1 MDQLERCKE
10 AITRAV
16 TAREAEITALG
27 GALFHTPELGF
38 KEHRTRALLI
48 DYLARQGLRPDRDY
62 AVTGFSVTLG
72 RGKPHIALLAEL
84 DAIPTLGHPLAD
96 LEDQSAAHSCGH
108 STQCAVAVNALLA
121 LRDSGALDSG
131 GTVTL
136 FFTPAEEYT
145 DLPYRQALRARGRI
159 RYLSGKLQ
167 MLYENVLDGVD
178 LCLHLHAMG
187 PSAYRFSVDSQL
199 AGFVYKKFTFRG
211 VAAHAAAGPHLGV
224 NALNAFAL
232 FQCAAGM
239 LRETFVDEDKNRFHG
254 IVTEGGQTINS
265 IPNQVVYESYVRS
278 FDLEK
283 LQSLSRRL
291 TDAAVHCAKALGG
304 DCRVE
309 DVPGYL
315 PFVQCRALSRVARAN
330 MRRFA
335 ADTAILDNERSPA
348 AGDIGDVSI
357 FYPAI
362 QFGYGGFSGIIHG
375 KDMAIADPHRIYN
388 EAAQVLA
395 MTAADL
401 LADPALVEEITA
413 GFRPAMTRSEYFR
426 YLDGETSPETAA
438 HSG

>member
-1 MDQLERCKE
+1 MDKLEHCKE
-10 AITRAV
+10 SIARAV

-27 GALFHTPELGF
+27 EALFRTPELGF
-38 KEHRTRALLI
+38 KEHKTRALLL
-48 DYLARQGLRPDRDY
+48 DYLARQGLTPDREY

-72 RGKPHIALLAEL
+72 HGKPHIALLAEL
-84 DAIPTLGHPLAD
+84 DAIPTLGHPQAD
-96 LEDQSAAHSCGH
+96 LGDQSAAHSCGH
-108 STQCAVAVNALLA
+108 STQCAIAVNALLA
-121 LRDSGALDSG
+121 LRDSGALDQG

-145 DLPYRQALRARGRI
+145 DLPYRESLQSQGKI
-159 RYLSGKLQ
+159 RYRSGKLQ
-167 MLYENVLDGVD
+167 MLADGVLDGVD
-178 LCLHLHAMG
+178 VCLHLHAMG
-187 PSAYRFSVDSQL
+187 PSPYRFSVDSQL
-199 AGFVYKKFTFRG
+199 SGFVYKKFIFQG

-278 FDLEK
+278 FDLLK
-283 LQSLSRRL
+283 LQSLSQRL

-304 DCRVE
+304 DCQVE

-315 PFVQCRALSRVARAN
+315 PFVQCHALSQVARGN
-330 MRRFA
+330 MHRFA
-335 ADTAILDNERSPA
+335 SDAEIIDNERSPA
-348 AGDIGDVSI
+348 AGDIGDVSV

-375 KDMAIADPHRIYN
+375 KTMAIEDPHRIYN

-401 LADPALVEEITA
+401 LANPALVEEIT
-413 GFRPAMTRSEYFR
+413 GKFRPAMTPAAYFR
-426 YLDGETSPETAA
+426 YLDGTSPSPTAN
-438 HSG
+438 